1 MTELSVPTLTDSS
14 ISYQGV
20 LSQVYGQP
28 GLLDLPMEASRCWA
42 GDVKE
47 RRGFAFWTVPQM
59 ERL

>member
-1 MTELSVPTLTDSS
+1 MTELSVPTLTDFS
-14 ISYQGV
+14 ISYQGL

-28 GLLDLPMEASRCWA
+28 GLLDLPREASRCWA